1 MIRNARAAL
10 GLGLIVA
17 LADCSPP
24 AGGDANRAV
33 AAENATG
40 TRHYVNDRD
49 HALSAAQRD
58 YYVDFSFD
66 YPARWSETAQSTD
79 GTAQNYVR
87 VAAPMIDG
95 IEPFAFHV
103 GSAGGTGDA
112 ARDGATLAQT
122 ARQLAAQF
130 ASSLPNYQ
138 IVSTGPQR
146 VGRYASYG
154 WRFTA
159 SVTRPGS
166 SQPVQVFGRGDIILP
181 PGQTRGVTLV
191 TIATS
196 RTDEVHSAAD
206 VGESGTLKALFDSFR
221 LAASPEPQVAPTP
234 APAPAPATATPPAPR
249 TPAAT
254 RPQPAPAPAPRPHA
268 PAATP
273 TPAPQPRPAALSPAT
288 TRPAPAPVPTPS
300 PTPAPTPPPPAPRPT
315 PPGNGQ

>member
-24 AGGDANRAV
+24 AGGDANRTA
-33 AAENATG
+33 AAEATG

-221 LAASPEPQVAPTP
+221 LAASPEPQAAPTP
-234 APAPAPATATPPAPR
+234 APAPAPAPTTAIPAAPR

-254 RPQPAPAPAPRPHA
+254 RPQPAPASAPRPHA

-273 TPAPQPRPAALSPAT
+273 TPAPQPRPAAPPT
-288 TRPAPAPVPTPS
+288 PRPAPAPVPTP
-300 PTPAPTPPPPAPRPT
+300 APTPTPTPPAPRPT